1 MAGHFITKIKAKK
14 LVLTHFS
21 QRYKGSVSDN
31 TGVKS
36 DDCESVGK
44 LLKQA
49 EKIFTAGSVI
59 AAEDLMVIQL
69 SLK

>member
-1 MAGHFITKIKAKK
+1 MAGNFAAKIKAKK

-21 QRYKGSVSDN
+21 QRYKGSVRDN
-31 TGVKS
+31 EASKP

-44 LLKQA
+44 LVKQA
-49 EKIFTAGSVI
+49 EIIFTSGSVI
-59 AAEDLMVIQL
+59 AAEDVMVIQL